1 MQEQLNSLEEHVSKL
16 ESIVFDKK
24 VVIPDPP
31 FLPKDKIDPELIKM
45 SEEKGLIGFCA
56 ARRVPSDYY
65 EKKDLEYRRECVGA
79 QTIDQLTK
87 CIIYE
92 IQDCP
97 KEEDKYICVMVQ
109 YIDKVNNRK
118 LLDAASKIIGSKV
131 TQIQR
136 AEESIAGKLSGAKHN
151 AMTPVFLRPQKGY
164 EKYNVSVLMS
174 QKIAAMNPPFFW
186 LGGGEIDVKYGIDTR
201 KFVAT
206 FKPHIFDISA

>member
-1 MQEQLNSLEEHVSKL
+1 
-16 ESIVFDKK
+16 
-24 VVIPDPP
+24 
-31 FLPKDKIDPELIKM
+31 
-45 SEEKGLIGFCA
+45 
-56 ARRVPSDYY
+56 
-65 EKKDLEYRRECVGA
+65 
-79 QTIDQLTK
+79 
-87 CIIYE
+87 
-92 IQDCP
+92 
-97 KEEDKYICVMVQ
+97 MVQ